1 MTNTT
6 LLNRFDSWL
15 AADGPVAVTVCEEL
29 QPVEGADA
37 VFFPPTFAPPQKGEV
52 PKYVIDDTPDGKTVI
67 VDTVG
72 SQANRLEPLFKKEPL
87 SQLVPRAIVKVGER
101 EINLLDVGHRA
112 ADAVVR
118 FSDRRGELR
127 AAFRAIADS
136 GDAQPLAKLAPTS
149 LVFGAWDSR
158 DTQVKLPRLI
168 ASRIRAYDIA
178 PMTRSAQYFA
188 AFEKEE
194 TESLKEALGLSQ
206 EALSELGFSDAP
218 AGYTVGGVIA
228 RKGIRRE
235 ATLNLIALRALGS
248 TSEEGTRKVQRYI
261 LGLSLAALL
270 ADMELYLRQGCLLV
284 ITGNGKRKVVFRDNR
299 REDLSCS
306 YSEAMEFAQA
316 AATDFGVGSAWE
328 AGYSREAAIEGLGT
342 SKSAQKAK
350 KTKDT
355 TKEPK

>member
-1 MTNTT
+1 MTNPM

-15 AADGPVAVTVCEEL
+15 ASEGPVAAAVREEL
-29 QPVEGADA
+29 QPVEGDDA
-37 VFFPPTFAPPQKGEV
+37 VFFPPTFAPPQKGEA
-52 PKYVIDDTPDGKTVI
+52 PKYVIDDAPDGKTVI

-87 SQLVPRAIVKVGER
+87 SRLVPRAVVKVGER

-118 FSDRRGELR
+118 FSSRRIELR
-127 AAFRAIADS
+127 AAFQAIADS
-136 GDAQPLAKLAPTS
+136 GNAQPLAKLAPTS

-168 ASRIRAYDIA
+168 ASRIRAYDVA

-194 TESLKEALGLSQ
+194 TEGLKEALGLSQ
-206 EALSELGFSDAP
+206 DALSELGFSDAP
-218 AGYTVGGVIA
+218 AGFSFGGVIA

-235 ATLNLIALRALGS
+235 ATLNLIALRALGA
-248 TSEEGTRKVQRYI
+248 TDEEGTRKIQRYI
-261 LGLSLAALL
+261 LGLSLVVLL
-270 ADMELYLRQGCLLV
+270 ADVELYLRQGCLLV
-284 ITGNGKRKVVFRDNR
+284 TTGNGKRELVFRDNR

-306 YSEAMEFAQA
+306 YGEAVEFAQTA
-316 AATDFGVGSAWE
+316 AADFGVGPDWE
-328 AGYSREAAIEGLGT
+328 ASFSKEAAVEGLGAT
-342 SKSAQKAK
+342 KSAQKAK
-350 KTKDT
+350 KAKDT
-355 TKEPK
+355 GKEPK